1 MKYDVKDVR
10 KMENWELEI
19 LLKKVERYEDDKAAV
34 DAICRWVAIG
44 GAAISAIAVACMF
57 LLPQYGVWKAEL
69 EGKAKLA
76 EAEYSKQVLVQEAQ
90 SNLEAEKLNAESEV
104 ERAKGAA
111 EARKTEG
118 LGMTAEQYIQY
129 LWVKKLDLSL
139 SKTIY
144 LPTEGGLPKMNYT
157 VNE

>member
-1 MKYDVKDVR
+1 MKYDVEDVS
-10 KMENWELEI
+10 KMEHWELEN
-19 LLKKVERYEDDKAAV
+19 LLRKAERYEDEKATV
-34 DAICRWVAIG
+34 DAICKWVALGVVVII
-44 GAAISAIAVACMF
+44 AIVLSCMF

-129 LWVKKLDLSL
+129 LWVKKLDLSQ

>member
-1 MKYDVKDVR
+1 MTEYDIKTISEYDFNKLVKKAEAYDSDRHFADKIIIGCVIGIGIIIAI
-10 KMENWELEI
+10 I
-19 LLKKVERYEDDKAAV
+19 L
-34 DAICRWVAIG
+34 
-44 GAAISAIAVACMF
+44 ACMF
-57 LLPQYGVWKAEL
+57 GLPKYGVWKAEQQ
-69 EGKAKLA
+69 GKAQLA
-76 EAEYSKQVLVQEAQ
+76 EAEYSKQVLIQEAQ

-129 LWVKKLDLSL
+129 LWVKKLDLSQ

-144 LPTEGGLPKMNYT
+144 LPTEGGLPKVTMDIDK
-157 VNE
+157 

>member
-1 MKYDVKDVR
+1 MKYNVEDVR
-10 KMENWELEI
+10 KMDDWDIDN
-19 LLKKVERYEDDKAAV
+19 LLDKVERYEDDKAAV
-34 DAICRWVAIG
+34 DAICKWVALG
-44 GAAISAIAVACMF
+44 VAVIIVIILACAF

-129 LWVKKLDLSL
+129 LWVKKLDLSQ